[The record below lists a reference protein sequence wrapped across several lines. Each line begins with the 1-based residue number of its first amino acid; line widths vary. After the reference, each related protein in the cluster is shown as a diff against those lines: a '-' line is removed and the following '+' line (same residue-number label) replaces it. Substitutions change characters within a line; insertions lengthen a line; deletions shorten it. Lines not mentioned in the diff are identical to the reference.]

1 MIKLLRYQEEAVN
14 KLHNG
19 AILHG
24 ETGSGKSLTGLAY
37 YKKCWSHLDLYII
50 TTSKKRD
57 SLEWEDEVQ
66 KIECNPPKVID
77 SWNNLKKY
85 RGVKDAF
92 FLFDE
97 HKVGGHGKWA
107 QAMIALSK
115 NNKWIL
121 LTATPGDRWD
131 DYATIFIANGFV
143 QNKTAWNNDFCIW
156 DRISKYPKIKGYQH
170 EDILEKMR
178 DAVLVHMEYKS
189 EKVPIPRVISYK
201 VDHEEEQYILARRKS
216 LRHPEMRPFKNISAM
231 FAYMRMN
238 LPVAETKIEPLADI
252 FKEKERTIV
261 FYNFVSEKYEIEK
274 AAITAKK
281 PYFQCNG
288 QIKDPVP
295 TGKEWVYAVQYA
307 SGAEAWNCPTCDT
320 IIFYS
325 MNYSYKIMKQAMGRI
340 DRCNSP
346 YTDLYYYYFI
356 SPDFEIDQEI
366 LEALSRKEKFNEEAL
381 ANKRFIGYQEDE
393 GTTFIDYLQAES
405 EYDKATLPHRPGS
418 ASVCG
423 LRGSYRSG
431 KQERSFASFL

>member
-57 SLEWEDEVQ
+57 SLEWEDEIQ
-66 KIECNPPKVID
+66 KIECNPPKAID

-238 LPVAETKIEPLADI
+238 QRLSRLLAYSKRRRELLCSI
-252 FKEKERTIV
+252 ISSRRSMRLRKRPSQRRGHISSVMVRLRIRFRQEK
-261 FYNFVSEKYEIEK
+261 
-274 AAITAKK
+274 
-281 PYFQCNG
+281 NG
-288 QIKDPVP
+288 SMQ
-295 TGKEWVYAVQYA
+295 
-307 SGAEAWNCPTCDT
+307 
-320 IIFYS
+320 YS
-325 MNYSYKIMKQAMGRI
+325 MRLEQRRGTVQPVIQSYS
-340 DRCNSP
+340 
-346 YTDLYYYYFI
+346 T
-356 SPDFEIDQEI
+356 
-366 LEALSRKEKFNEEAL
+366 
-381 ANKRFIGYQEDE
+381 
-393 GTTFIDYLQAES
+393 
-405 EYDKATLPHRPGS
+405 
-418 ASVCG
+418 V
-423 LRGSYRSG
+423 
-431 KQERSFASFL
+431 